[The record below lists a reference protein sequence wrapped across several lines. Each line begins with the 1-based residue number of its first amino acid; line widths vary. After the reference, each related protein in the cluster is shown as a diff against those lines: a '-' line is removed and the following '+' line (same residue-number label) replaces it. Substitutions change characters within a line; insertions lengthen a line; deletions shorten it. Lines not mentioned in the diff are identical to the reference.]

1 MFGFT
6 YHDRVLRD
14 LKTVIG
20 YAPRSF
26 QVPMLKSVV
35 QEAKQKGASVHEAV
49 IGFMFN
55 VLGEVDDLDKSGEQA
70 DRKVAISNFV
80 NVYTK
85 KLDTYAA
92 VKYGVAEGSPF
103 RQIREMLNGIRQEHS
118 LSVISDGKIDND

>member
-1 MFGFT
+1 MFGFS
-6 YHDRVLRD
+6 YQDRVLRD

-118 LSVISDGKIDND
+118 LSAISEDK